1 MAPAVRPQRSTHAHC
16 LLGLISRSCAKTLT
30 PAPPC
35 AAARRLPVRPTS
47 GLYDTVFSDA
57 VLSDAV
63 FSDAVLSD
71 ATLPD
76 AALRLCPTPPLRRCP
91 VRHHTFTARRRPL
104 RRRGLM
110 CLCESV
116 SVCLFLFLFCLSLLI
131 TRIDRSLE

>member
-1 MAPAVRPQRSTHAHC
+1 MPQPDAFLSD
-16 LLGLISRSCAKTLT
+16 
-30 PAPPC
+30 
-35 AAARRLPVRPTS
+35 RRQAW
-47 GLYDTVFSDA
+47 YDTVFSDA